1 MPTYRPTRSL
11 HTHRRRRIGP
21 YYVGNRSVIGPMAGQ
36 CFDITISRDGG
47 WWMIHIPEI
56 NRTTRARRRG
66 EVELMARECIAAH
79 TGIPLGYITVRVI
92 GD

>member
-1 MPTYRPTRSL
+1 
-11 HTHRRRRIGP
+11 
-21 YYVGNRSVIGPMAGQ
+21 
-36 CFDITISRDGG
+36 
-47 WWMIHIPEI
+47 MIHIPEI
-56 NRTTRARRRG
+56 NGTTRAPRRR